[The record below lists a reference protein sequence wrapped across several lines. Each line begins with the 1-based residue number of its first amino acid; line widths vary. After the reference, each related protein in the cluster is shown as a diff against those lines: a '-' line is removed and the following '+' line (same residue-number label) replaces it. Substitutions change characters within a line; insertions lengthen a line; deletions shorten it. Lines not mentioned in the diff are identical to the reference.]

1 VAGPD
6 AAPDPDGLVAAF
18 LLDGAGGGRAVDF
31 EGVRRW
37 RPGDGLLWVHMDLT
51 VPATAR
57 WMEKEGGLDPLVA
70 EALLQ
75 VETRP
80 RGVALRD
87 GLLIVLRGV
96 NLNPGADP
104 EDMVS
109 MRMWLTP
116 ERIVTTRRR
125 RLLSVDDTRQA
136 IAEGRGPVTP
146 GDFLVTMAD
155 RMMERAAHVVGD
167 VDEAVDR
174 LEEEVLATESHR
186 LRSALAGVRREAIGL
201 RRYLAPQRE
210 ALTRLCAEPHPLL
223 TDMDRLRLREVADAV
238 TRNVED
244 LDAARERAAVV
255 HEELAS
261 RLAEQMNQRMYVLS
275 VVAAL
280 FLPLGFVTGLLGIN
294 VGGIPGVD
302 NPRAFLDVTAM
313 LAVLGAGV
321 LAVFKWRRWF

>member
-1 VAGPD
+1 MAGPD
-6 AAPDPDGLVAAF
+6 AAQGPDGLVAAF
-18 LLDGAGGGRAVDF
+18 LLDGAGGGRPLDF
-31 EGVRRW
+31 GAVRRW

-51 VPATAR
+51 VPATAV
-57 WMEKEGGLDPLVA
+57 WMAGEGALDPLVA

-75 VETRP
+75 LETRP

-96 NLNPGADP
+96 NMNPGADP

-136 IAEGRGPVTP
+136 ISDGRGPVST

-155 RMMERAAHVVGD
+155 RMMERAGHVVGQ

-174 LEEEVLATESHR
+174 LEEEVLAAESHA
-186 LRSALAGVRREAIGL
+186 LRSALADVRREAIGL
-201 RRYLAPQRE
+201 RRYLSPQRE
-210 ALTRLCAEPHPLL
+210 ALTRLSLEPHALL
-223 TDMDRLRLREVADAV
+223 SDADRLRLREVADAV
-238 TRNVED
+238 TRHVED

-261 RLAEQMNQRMYVLS
+261 RLAEQLNQRMYVLS

-280 FLPLGFVTGLLGIN
+280 FLPLGFVTGLLGVN
-294 VGGIPGVD
+294 VGGIPGSE
-302 NPRAFLDVTAM
+302 NPSAFLTLSII
-313 LAVLGAGV
+313 LAVVAGGV
-321 LAVFKWRRWF
+321 LAVFRWRRWF

>member
-6 AAPDPDGLVAAF
+6 AAPDGDGLVAAF
-18 LLDGAGGGRAVDF
+18 LLDGAGGGRALDF
-31 EGVRRW
+31 AQVLRW

-57 WMEKEGGLDPLVA
+57 WMAAEGDLDPLVA

-96 NLNPGADP
+96 NMNPGADP

-136 IAEGRGPVTP
+136 IAEGRGPITP

-155 RMMERAAHVVGD
+155 RMMERAARVVGD

-174 LEEEVLATESHR
+174 LEEEVLAAESHA
-186 LRSALAGVRREAIGL
+186 LRAALADMRREAIGL

-210 ALTRLCAEPHPLL
+210 ALTRLSVEPHPLL
-223 TDMDRLRLREVADAV
+223 TDVDRLRLREVADAV
-238 TRNVED
+238 TRHVED

-255 HEELAS
+255 QEELAS
-261 RLAEQMNQRMYVLS
+261 RLAEQLNQRMYVLS
-275 VVAAL
+275 AVAAL
-280 FLPLGFVTGLLGIN
+280 FLPLGFVTGLLGVN
-294 VGGIPGVD
+294 VGGIPGGE
-302 NPRAFLDVTAM
+302 NPRAFLDLSAL
-313 LAVLGAGV
+313 LAVLAVAV